1 MAVLAYPQAM
11 LFVVFAAYAL
21 SGVVEQG
28 WKFVVGMTGE
38 KAKTDVPSDEFP
50 K

>member
-1 MAVLAYPQAM
+1 M

-28 WKFVVGMTGE
+28 WKFVARLTGE
-38 KAKTDVPSDEFP
+38 KAETDVTSDEFQNE
-50 K
+50 

>member
-1 MAVLAYPQAM
+1 LAYPQAM

-28 WKFVVGMTGE
+28 WKFIVRMTGT
-38 KAKTDVPSDEFP
+38 KAETDVTSDEFP